1 MAIDEKTKDET
12 QVSYHEDNTVDVL
25 EKGDSSSDDGEFQDD
40 PERAARI
47 LRAVDIRLI
56 PVLTLLY
63 LISFLDRSNS
73 LSIPILVQSS
83 IC

>member
-12 QVSYHEDNTVDVL
+12 QVSYHEGNGIDVL
-25 EKGDSSSDDGEFQDD
+25 EKGDSASEDGEFQDD
-40 PERAARI
+40 PERAKRI

-73 LSIPILVQSS
+73 ASTQLLPVTHRR
-83 IC
+83 

>member
-1 MAIDEKTKDET
+1 MAVDEKPKDET
-12 QVSYHEDNTVDVL
+12 QVSYHEDSTVDAL
-25 EKGDSSSDDGEFQDD
+25 EKGDSTSDDGEFQDD

-73 LSIPILVQSS
+73 PSTLLLLRNNM
-83 IC
+83 C

>member
-1 MAIDEKTKDET
+1 MAIGEKTKDET
-12 QVSYHEDNTVDVL
+12 QVSYHEGNGVDVL
-25 EKGDSSSDDGEFQDD
+25 EKGDSASDDEEFQDD
-40 PERAARI
+40 PERAKRI

-73 LSIPILVQSS
+73 ASLWLPLESH
-83 IC
+83 CC

>member
-12 QVSYHEDNTVDVL
+12 QVSYHEGDGVDVL
-25 EKGDSSSDDGEFQDD
+25 EKGDNSSDEAEFQDD
-40 PERAARI
+40 PERAKRI

-63 LISFLDRSNS
+63 LISFVDRSNS
-73 LSIPILVQSS
+73 ALPPLPAESNY
-83 IC
+83 C